1 MKEDIQHTHLLCCH
15 VVRYFLKQLLTNE
28 INVYKTSAT
37 KGKESR
43 NFSVTRSNK
52 LPRTQQTVVAQK
64 RFVIASRLI
73 VREGCT
79 RFIELSLC

>member
-1 MKEDIQHTHLLCCH
+1 MKEDIQHTDLLCCH
-15 VVRYFLKQLLTNE
+15 VVHYFLKQLLTNE

-43 NFSVTRSNK
+43 NSSVTRSNK
-52 LPRTQQTVVAQK
+52 LPGTQQTV
-64 RFVIASRLI
+64 
-73 VREGCT
+73 EGCT